1 MRRVAELRHRKGKAY
16 SADMAH
22 YLRQLSE
29 ENTNAAELDQL
40 RRNLLRCINE
50 ELTARQREFLYMY
63 YVQRISQPQIAR
75 NLGLDASTV
84 SKTMKRGEQRLL
96 RCLRYGARKYLRTL
110 EE

>member
-1 MRRVAELRHRKGKAY
+1 MAELRNRKGRAY

-29 ENTNAAELDQL
+29 ENTNAAELDRL

-50 ELTARQREFLYMY
+50 ELTERQREFLYMY

-84 SKTMKRGEQRLL
+84 SKTIKRGEQRLL
-96 RCLRYGARKYLRTL
+96 RCLRYGARTYLRAL
-110 EE
+110 ED

>member
-1 MRRVAELRHRKGKAY
+1 MAELRNRKGRAY

-29 ENTNAAELDQL
+29 ENTNAAELDRL

-50 ELTARQREFLYMY
+50 ELTERQREFLYMY

-75 NLGLDASTV
+75 SLGLDASTV
-84 SKTMKRGEQRLL
+84 SKTIKRGEQRLL
-96 RCLRYGARKYLRTL
+96 RCLRYGARTYLRTL
-110 EE
+110 ED

>member
-1 MRRVAELRHRKGKAY
+1 MAEVRHRKGRTY

-29 ENTNAAELDQL
+29 ENTNASEMEQL

-50 ELTARQREFLYMY
+50 ELTDRQREFLHMY
-63 YVQRISQPQIAR
+63 YVQQISQPQIAR
-75 NLGLDASTV
+75 NLGLDPSTV